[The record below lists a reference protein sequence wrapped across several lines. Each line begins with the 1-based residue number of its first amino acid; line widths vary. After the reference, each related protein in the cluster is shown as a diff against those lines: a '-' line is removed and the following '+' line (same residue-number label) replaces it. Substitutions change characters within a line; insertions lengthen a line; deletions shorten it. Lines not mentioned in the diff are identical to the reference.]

1 MSQKHSRKARKI
13 IRGFQRHEAMYQ
25 GTDNLCDLKIQ
36 KELLKM
42 MSRMIAFIK
51 EPKTLQITLEQLLGD
66 FDRLHA
72 YAELRPRIFQLIG
85 SIKMGLL

>member
-25 GTDNLCDLKIQ
+25 GTDNLWDLKIQ

-42 MSRMIAFIK
+42 MSEAHLQEVKQHLPKDEAERMVLGWLEESPHK
-51 EPKTLQITLEQLLGD
+51 EDEAP
-66 FDRLHA
+66 
-72 YAELRPRIFQLIG
+72 
-85 SIKMGLL
+85 